1 MIWRAER
8 VMRAG
13 TQNRIRRSAL
23 AWRRKGVS
31 LGAWPDAA
39 AAGERSQRIA
49 VMFNAIRLAVSQ
61 TRLALMSPLGR

>member
-1 MIWRAER
+1 VICRAVR
-8 VMRAG
+8 AIRAG
-13 TQNRIRRSAL
+13 TQNRIRHSAF

-49 VMFNAIRLAVSQ
+49 VMFNAITLAVI
-61 TRLALMSPLGR
+61 